1 MTNIEEILGLDEF
14 EKIINENAIVLADFY
29 ASWCAPCKM
38 QAPIL
43 AEFQAEMAEKLKVI
57 KIDIDQ
63 NPELASKFNV
73 QSIPSLLLFKGGELK
88 QKTVGLSAKAM
99 LSEMLIKHI

>member
-14 EKIINENAIVLADFY
+14 RKVIKENALVLADFY

-38 QAPIL
+38 QTPII
-43 AEFQAEMAEKLKVI
+43 AEFQSEMSGKLKVI
-57 KIDIDQ
+57 KIDVDQ

-73 QSIPSLLLFKGGELK
+73 QSIPTLLLFKSGQLK
-88 QKTVGLSAKAM
+88 EKTVGLTAKAT

>member
-29 ASWCAPCKM
+29 ASWCGPCKM

-43 AEFQAEMAEKLKVI
+43 HEFSLDLKDKI
-57 KIDIDQ
+57 KVVKVDVDQ
-63 NPELASKFNV
+63 NPDLASKYSV
-73 QSIPSLLLFKGGELK
+73 QSIPTLIIFKDGEIK
-88 QKTVGLSAKAM
+88 DKVVGLTTKAT
-99 LSEMLIKHI
+99 LSEMLIKLL

>member
-14 EKIINENAIVLADFY
+14 KKVIKENNLLLADFY

-38 QAPIL
+38 QTPIL
-43 AEFQAEMAEKLKVI
+43 AEFQAETLGKVKVV
-57 KIDIDQ
+57 KIDVDQ
-63 NPELASKFNV
+63 NPELASKFSV
-73 QSIPSLLLFKGGELK
+73 QSIPSLLLFKNGELK
-88 QKTVGLSAKAM
+88 QKTVGLTAKAT

>member
-1 MTNIEEILGLDEF
+1 MNIEEILGLNEF
-14 EKIINENAIVLADFY
+14 DKVLRENRLVLADFY

-38 QAPIL
+38 QTPIL
-43 AEFQAEMAEKLKVI
+43 AEFQAEMSGKLKLV
-57 KIDIDQ
+57 KIDVDQ
-63 NPELASKFNV
+63 NPELASKFSV

-88 QKTVGLSAKAM
+88 QKTVGLTAKAT

>member
-1 MTNIEEILGLDEF
+1 MNIEEILGLDEF
-14 EKIINENAIVLADFY
+14 NKVIKENPLVLADFY

-43 AEFQAEMAEKLKVI
+43 AEFQGEMAEKLKVI
-57 KIDIDQ
+57 KIDVDQ
-63 NPELASKFNV
+63 NPELASKFSV

-88 QKTVGLSAKAM
+88 EKTVGLSAKAT